1 VILIIIG
8 KTNLFQIPGYATAQK
23 DIFALKKSE
32 RLTIITVRMISK
44 EMQPFPAC
52 WGA

>member
-8 KTNLFQIPGYATAQK
+8 KTNLFQVPGSATAQR

-32 RLTIITVRMISK
+32 RLTTAIRMISK